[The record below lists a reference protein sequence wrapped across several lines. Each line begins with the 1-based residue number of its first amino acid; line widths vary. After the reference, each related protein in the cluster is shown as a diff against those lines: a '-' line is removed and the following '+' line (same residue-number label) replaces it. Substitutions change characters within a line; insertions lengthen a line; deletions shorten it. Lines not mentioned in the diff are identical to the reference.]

1 MRQNSPLL
9 LAAILF
15 GTMGDIFWFG
25 AVFFPEEI
33 TKFILGF
40 SSSAEYSDLSTE
52 GLSVIR
58 VLIGIMAS
66 LIWLVAILLTYL
78 SLNYEDKSRKW
89 IGAGTVAWFLGDSII
104 SYVADFE
111 LNIIFNLISFVPI
124 ALILYF
130 SKEESLTE

>member
-1 MRQNSPLL
+1 MKQNSPLL
-9 LAAILF
+9 LVAILF
-15 GTMGDIFWFG
+15 GLMGDIFWLG

-33 TKFILGF
+33 TKFIVGF

-66 LIWLVAILLTYL
+66 LIWLVAILLFYL

-89 IGAGTVAWFLGDSII
+89 IGAGAVAWLLGDSII
-104 SYVADFE
+104 SYISDFE
-111 LNIIFNLISFVPI
+111 LNIIFNLMSFIPI

-130 SKEESLTE
+130 SKEESSNE